1 MCGDAED
8 RVVEP
13 GAEGDVGDLGVEPG
27 LEDICGDADE
37 RVVKPGDGVG
47 DLGVEPGLED
57 LCDDAEDRVVKP
69 GAEDDAGDLRVE
81 PGLEDVCGP
90 STSSVPAN
98 KCESTMAVATVR
110 ANVEVEAKSVPSEI
124 SASPESSHTVASA
137 TLPAA
142 RGQSTTRLPP
152 LALAL
157 AARQVAPADDGEP
170 REVGE
175 RVVVEVAPA
184 SDEDVHGES
193 PEARSKPRRSSIAQP
208 MSGAVRWRAQNR
220 AQEPPKTPQD
230 RPQKPQDSPR

>member
-1 MCGDAED
+1 MACSASAFRGVEDDVVEELGVEPGFEDMCGDAED

-152 LALAL
+152 LALA
-157 AARQVAPADDGEP
+157 ARQVAPADDGEP
-170 REVGE
+170 REVRG
-175 RVVVEVAPA
+175 RDVVEVAPA
-184 SDEDVHGES
+184 SDEDAQGDS
-193 PEARSKPRRSSIAQP
+193 RSNPRKSSTTRL
-208 MSGAVRWRAQNR
+208 MSGVVR
-220 AQEPPKTPQD
+220 
-230 RPQKPQDSPR
+230 